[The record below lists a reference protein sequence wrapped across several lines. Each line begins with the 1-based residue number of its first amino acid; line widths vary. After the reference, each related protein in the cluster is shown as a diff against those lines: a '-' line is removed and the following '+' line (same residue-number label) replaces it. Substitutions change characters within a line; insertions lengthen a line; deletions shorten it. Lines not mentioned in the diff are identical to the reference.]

1 MSADPPSLDLKLL
14 AANRVLEILEPAA
27 LQELV
32 GLGKVVHFEAGAVI
46 FDKGSPGDCLYVL
59 LGGRV
64 GIKTMSPDGQEI
76 FLNILEAG
84 DILGEIA
91 MLDGHKRT
99 AGASVMQA
107 ADLLS
112 IDRTEFM
119 PFLERH
125 PKLCI
130 RLMGL
135 LCQRLRWTSEIIE
148 STIFLDIPRRLA
160 KRLLSLIDE
169 YGRPDD
175 GAVKLDIK
183 LYQEDLADMLGSTR
197 ESVSKAV
204 GTLESQGAI
213 TYKRGAIT
221 ILDPSI
227 LKTLV
232 EGSG

>member
-1 MSADPPSLDLKLL
+1 MC
-14 AANRVLEILEPAA
+14 E
-27 LQELV
+27 
-32 GLGKVVHFEAGAVI
+32 
-46 FDKGSPGDCLYVL
+46 
-59 LGGRV
+59 
-64 GIKTMSPDGQEI
+64 
-76 FLNILEAG
+76 
-84 DILGEIA
+84 
-91 MLDGHKRT
+91 
-99 AGASVMQA
+99 
-107 ADLLS
+107 
-112 IDRTEFM
+112 
-119 PFLERH
+119 
-125 PKLCI
+125 
-130 RLMGL
+130 
-135 LCQRLRWTSEIIE
+135 RLRWTSEIIE

-175 GAVKLDIK
+175 GAIKLDIK
-183 LYQEDLADMLGSTR
+183 LYQDDLADMLGSTR